1 MDMLTIT
8 NACCSEFCHFLLD
21 SNWVF
26 FRLNFQCKITF
37 FLSPLF
43 LVLSF
48 VSRFQVTG
56 AEAQQKKGVG
66 SIAKIVAFCLIL
78 HNIWKPN
85 QAQACNQYITYI
97 VHLKHELK
105 KMICWTHG
113 VGYSL
118 KLNRHGFDCR
128 WKMKWKKNLWPWRD
142 LSKCISALFTV
153 KLHDLMCFCTLRS
166 NSNWSWCNLFAFH
179 FFMSWLSRERQ
190 YPSKK
195 MMSYSMLSFVKLTIK
210 LI

>member
-97 VHLKHELK
+97 VHLKHEFK
-105 KMICWTHG
+105 EMICWTHG

-128 WKMKWKKNLWPWRD
+128 WQMKKKKKICDPDVIFPN
-142 LSKCISALFTV
+142 AF
-153 KLHDLMCFCTLRS
+153 LHSSQSNCMIWCVFAHCSQIQIGPGAIYLRFIFSCHDCQESVNILQRKWWAIVCFL
-166 NSNWSWCNLFAFH
+166 L
-179 FFMSWLSRERQ
+179 
-190 YPSKK
+190 
-195 MMSYSMLSFVKLTIK
+195 
-210 LI
+210 